1 MENFGGVEV
10 EKKDKKKKV
19 LKITIIVLSI
29 LLVLTIAGLTVYFCL
44 TYNKTKPVEESQNV
58 QEEPMVVE
66 VQEPEE
72 KSVKI
77 YSGTQRPVAVMIDNN
92 VNAWPQYSLNK
103 AYAVYEIL
111 VEAGETRLMAL
122 FKNVDV
128 DAIGPVRSS
137 RHYFLDYALE
147 NDAIYAH
154 LGWSPQAQG
163 DISSL
168 GVNNINGQAYD
179 TGAARTSSSKYWRES
194 SKAAPHNAFTSLAS
208 LYQIAQER
216 GYRTTSDSES
226 VLNYVIEEVNL
237 EDGQEANS
245 VTIPFSSGNVVK
257 FVYNSETGKYERYS
271 KGTKQK
277 DGSTGEDVV
286 TKNIIVTF
294 AENYTLNDPE
304 RKGRQGLYDV
314 GTRDGY
320 YITNGK
326 AIKIKCK
333 KDSRTAQTVY
343 TDLEGNEIKVN
354 DGNTFFEICPV
365 NANVTLN

>member
-1 MENFGGVEV
+1 MEKFGGDEF
-10 EKKDKKKKV
+10 ENKDKKKKI
-19 LKITIIVLSI
+19 LKISIVVLSV
-29 LLVLTIAGLTVYFCL
+29 LLVIAIAGLTIYFCL
-44 TYNKTKPVEESQNV
+44 TYKKTKTVDEPQVADQ
-58 QEEPMVVE
+58 PMVVE
-66 VQEPEE
+66 VQEPDE
-72 KSVKI
+72 KSVQI
-77 YSGTQRPVAVMIDNN
+77 YSGDQRPVAVMIDNN

-168 GVNNINGQAYD
+168 GVNNINGQFYD
-179 TGAARTSSSKYWRES
+179 TGAARTSTSKYWRES

-216 GYRTTSDSES
+216 GYRTTSDKES
-226 VLNYVIEEVNL
+226 VLNYVTKEVTL
-237 EDGQEANS
+237 DDGIDATS

-257 FVYNSETGKYERYS
+257 FTYNSETGKYEKTS
-271 KGTKQK
+271 KGTKQT
-277 DGSTGEDVV
+277 DGSTGEALAA
-286 TKNIIVTF
+286 KNLIITF
-294 AENYTLNDPE
+294 VQNYTLNDPE
-304 RKGRQGLYDV
+304 QKGRQGLYNV

-326 AIKIKCK
+326 AIKIKCQ

-343 TDLEGNEIKVN
+343 TDLEGNEIQVN
-354 DGNTFFEICPV
+354 DGNTFFEICPL
-365 NANVTLN
+365 NANVTF